1 MSITR
6 QGGASLVE
14 FSIVA
19 LSVVFVGL
27 FTLQIGLLYHA
38 KTTLNYATFEA
49 GRVGAVNNARISSMR
64 TELGI
69 RLAPLQG
76 GDGSRGSALAAIAKS
91 SVQVFDPLNT
101 KITIINPTRAAFRDW
116 AVQDPTTGKRFI
128 PVNRLRHQ
136 TNEVGKHSG
145 LTLRDANLLKVQ
157 VTHGVKLGVPV
168 VGKLMTRAML
178 FLDADNAVFYLRGNW
193 PIQSFATVRMQSDS
207 LESEVLKSVSNETG
221 GGSGSGSG
229 NGGREGVN
237 NQQPDEGNSVVV
249 DSDGTGDAAGGIESG
264 LASSGGT
271 GGGESVG
278 DDEVAVS
285 GSDSE
290 LIALEL
296 PEFGG
301 SSTTDESATSD
312 APILAGDPCVPDRRM
327 RKESSVL
334 HSDAT
339 LMNTSTF
346 REMQASAKF

>member
-1 MSITR
+1 MRIKR

-19 LSVVFVGL
+19 LSVVFVGM

-76 GDGSRGSALAAIAKS
+76 GDGTRGSALAAIAKS
-91 SVQVFDPLNT
+91 SIQVFDPLNT

-136 TNEVGKHSG
+136 TNEVGEHSG

-221 GGSGSGSG
+221 GGS
-229 NGGREGVN
+229 
-237 NQQPDEGNSVVV
+237 
-249 DSDGTGDAAGGIESG
+249 DAAGGIESG

-271 GGGESVG
+271 GGVESVG

-346 REMQASAKF
+346 REMLASAKF